1 MVLSTS
7 NPPKVLTVFGTRP
20 EAIKLAP
27 LIRALGEEGRLT
39 SKVCVTGQHREM
51 LDQVLSQFHIA
62 PDYDLNLMEDD
73 QSLTQF
79 SAKALSSLDRVLQEY
94 KPHLLIV
101 QGDTGTTLMA
111 AIAAYYQQIP
121 VFHLEAGLRTDD
133 LYSPWPEEGNRRLV
147 SPITQKHFV
156 ATECARRNLLREGI
170 PNAHIELTGNT
181 VIDSLFWMRDQITSN
196 ATLQASL
203 QERFGFLQQE
213 RRFVLITAH
222 RREHFGEQ
230 FESIAQAIFQ
240 MAQEHPEIDFVFPV
254 HPNPSVKELM
264 YSQLSNVDNIYLLE
278 PLSYSEF
285 VYLFTRSFFVLTD
298 SGGIQEEAVALGIPV
313 LLMRN
318 VTERPEAVEAGGVLL
333 VGADPT
339 RIIQGA
345 RSLVRDKQAYE
356 SMAMKRNLF
365 GDGHASDRIVKSIL
379 NHFNLITSAEELHA

>member
-1 MVLSTS
+1 MVISTS

-27 LIRALGEEGRLT
+27 LIRALGEECRLA

-51 LDQVLSQFHIA
+51 LDQVLSQFLIA

-73 QSLTQF
+73 QSITQF
-79 SAKALSSLDRVLQEY
+79 SAKALSALDRVLQEY

-101 QGDTGTTLMA
+101 QGDTGTTLMS

-156 ATECARRNLLREGI
+156 ATERARTNLLREGV

-196 ATLQASL
+196 ATLQRGL
-203 QERFGFLQQE
+203 QERFEFLQEE

-264 YSQLSNVDNIYLLE
+264 QSQLSNIDNIYLLE

-285 VYLFTRSFFVLTD
+285 VYLFIRSFFVLTD

-318 VTERPEAVEAGGVLL
+318 ITERPEAVDAGGALL
-333 VGADPT
+333 VGADPA

-345 RSLVRDKQAYE
+345 RSLIHDKHTYE

-365 GDGHASDRIVKSIL
+365 GDGHATNRIVKSIL
-379 NHFNLITSAEELHA
+379 KHFNLITSPEELHA